1 MHCIHEKGTIVTRSK
16 RSVGT
21 ARSERSPVVLIDQF
35 AVVGSGAS
43 SWGFCSRLSVVVLIV
58 VGALALCATPAL
70 AVRGHVFGR
79 SFGGPCSGAG
89 GACEPGQ
96 LKEPTGI
103 TVNEA
108 TGQVYVADTGA
119 QSVERF
125 SSAGVYEAE
134 FNGSG
139 LLAGEGKAA
148 GSGGLADEKLTGR
161 FEEPEG
167 IAVDNTCYLHEQK
180 TRAKLSKA
188 ECEELDPS
196 NGDVYVVDNGAY
208 GYGAGHHVLDKYSA
222 SGEYLGQLAP
232 GVEYM
237 GKPTRTPDGFFR
249 VSMSGVA
256 VSATGE
262 VLVAAYAEGVG
273 TPVYM
278 FNDKVANEFDGE
290 VLLGRFGSSEITGP
304 SLALDSAGDIYSIDS
319 NPYYPKGVV
328 ENFDAE
334 GNPLSEA
341 GTDGF
346 FGEDIEQARGVA
358 VEISTNDVYVDNVTH
373 VARFSSG
380 GVELESLTAGNL
392 ANGSGV
398 AVDSVS
404 GRVYV
409 ADSVGDEVDEFVLEP
424 PGVPTVEVGVTSV
437 SEVTASSAEFQAEV
451 NPRSEP
457 REVATSYE
465 FQYGRCGS
473 LSSCVPGSFEA
484 SVPVPAG
491 LLAANY
497 EVDAISAHLQGLS
510 PRTVYHF
517 RVKVANS
524 HPGEAI
530 GEERV
535 FTTQPTGVFV
545 LPDER
550 GWELVTPPNKHGAAL
565 VGIGENVIQAA
576 ASGDAITYLATAPT
590 EANPVGYTKLVQVLS
605 ARGAEGW
612 SSLDISP
619 PNEKATGV
627 GLGEG
632 QQYRFFSEDLS
643 QGVMQPFGGFTPCE
657 NAQGAA
663 QPCVSGAATEQ
674 TPYLHSDFSPA
685 GSSDICSE
693 DCYAPLVTAG
703 NVAEGTEFGE
713 TGRCPLVTA
722 LCGPQFVGASPDA
735 RHIVL
740 TSKVP
745 LVAGAPEEGLYEW
758 SAGKLELVSVRP
770 SGQPVPAAG
779 AAVLG
784 SELSLGVT
792 SARGAVSADGSRIVF
807 SETDGEQHLYLRD
820 IDAAAEEAETIQ
832 LDAVQGGTG
841 ENASKPAF
849 QLAAA
854 DGSRVFFT
862 DTQKLKSDSGAA
874 ENKPDLYECKIVGAV
889 GGGLKCELTDLT
901 PKNGSEEAADVQGA
915 IAGAS
920 ENGEYVY
927 FVADSVLADNEGTDG
942 AHATPGGCLTKGGE
956 LAGATCN
963 LYVDHSGVISFIAV
977 LSAEDQPDWG
987 RLDGYLGDLT
997 ARVSPDGRW
1006 LAFMSERSLT
1016 GYDNRDAASGKPDE
1030 EVFLYDAAAEGG
1042 GGGLVCASCNPTG
1055 ARPHGVEFERPG
1067 GGANLR
1073 LADSEGIWG
1082 PTQWLAANVPG
1093 WTSYKSSHALY
1104 QSRYLSDSG
1113 RLFFNSSDDLV
1124 PQATNGAQDVYEY
1137 EPPGEGSCSAASAT
1151 FAEVSDGC
1159 IDLISS
1165 GTSKEESAFLDAS
1178 ESGDDVF
1185 FLTYARLT
1193 TRDTD
1198 TALDVYDARVGGG
1211 ESEPPKPVQC
1221 EGDAC
1226 QSPIAAPEDLTPG
1239 SLIYSG
1245 PGDLV
1250 SALPS
1255 PPARAAIKPLTRA
1268 QKLAKALQAC
1278 KKDRSKKRVSC
1289 EKQAKQKYG
1298 PTKTK
1303 KTKTKK
1309 AKKASNDRRASR

>member
-1 MHCIHEKGTIVTRSK
+1 M
-16 RSVGT
+16 
-21 ARSERSPVVLIDQF
+21 LIDQF
-35 AVVGSGAS
+35 AVVGGGAS
-43 SWGFCSRLSVVVLIV
+43 SWGFCSRLSVVALIV
-58 VGALALCATPAL
+58 VGALALWSTPAL
-70 AVRGHVFGR
+70 AARGHVFGKA
-79 SFGGPCSGAG
+79 FGAKGAG
-89 GACEPGQ
+89 DGQ
-96 LKEPTGI
+96 LSEPAGMA
-103 TVNEA
+103 VSEA
-108 TGQVYVADTGA
+108 TGDVYVVDKGNDRVEYFSATGA
-119 QSVERF
+119 YEGQF
-125 SSAGVYEAE
+125 DGSATPAHA
-134 FNGSG
+134 F
-139 LLAGEGKAA
+139 GK
-148 GSGGLADEKLTGR
+148 
-161 FEEPEG
+161 PEG
-167 IAVDNTCYLHEQK
+167 IAVDNSTAF
-180 TRAKLSKA
+180 T
-188 ECEELDPS
+188 DPS
-196 NGDVYVVDNGAY
+196 RGDVYVVDEGQK
-208 GYGAGHHVLDKYSA
+208 VIDKFSA
-222 SGEYLGQLAP
+222 SGSYIGQITGTTAGAFEKLQ
-232 GVEYM
+232 GV
-237 GKPTRTPDGFFR
+237 
-249 VSMSGVA
+249 GVDA
-256 VSATGE
+256 AGE
-262 VLVAAYAEGVG
+262 VWVDSEANNSERE
-273 TPVYM
+273 VYN
-278 FNDKVANEFDGE
+278 FSDAVANSFIESRPAE
-290 VLLGRFGSSEITGP
+290 TLGSSFLWPGF
-304 SLALDSAGDIYSIDS
+304 A
-319 NPYYPKGVV
+319 V
-328 ENFDAE
+328 DAE
-334 GNPLSEA
+334 DNFYLRGDHLFPETDHIWEYDSEGGSPLGDKEV
-341 GTDGF
+341 GVPPP
-346 FGEDIEQARGVA
+346 GEPTETERGLA
-358 VEISTNDVYVDNVTH
+358 TELGSNDVYIDSYDH

-380 GVELESLTAGNL
+380 GVELESLAAGNL
-392 ANGSGV
+392 TNGSGV

-437 SEVTASSAEFQAEV
+437 SEVTASSAEFQGEV

-457 REVATSYE
+457 REEATSYE

-517 RVKVANS
+517 RVKATNS

-784 SELSLGVT
+784 SQISLGVT

-820 IDAAAEEAETIQ
+820 IDSATEEAETIQ

-841 ENASKPAF
+841 ENPPKPAF

-854 DGSRVFFT
+854 DGSRVLFT

-874 ENKPDLYECKIVGAV
+874 ENKPDLYECKIVEAA

-901 PKNGSEEAADVQGA
+901 PKNGSEEAADAQGA

-927 FVADSVLADNEGTDG
+927 FVADSVLADNEGADG